1 MSNLMTASRQWATR
15 PSDER
20 FLDLNELH
28 AATYESRKLSAAK
41 VLPNRALEVQPDPN
55 DNLNGLV
62 VVGPNGV
69 PATMTNWSFGQLSQR
84 AGAPAGYLRDLPAPL
99 AADCLNYGI
108 RHGRDVEELGI
119 LLRKPV
125 KPRTVE
131 GVQAAVSKALD
142 GEQTFAELLKK
153 PMVSPDAGPRPVLAA
168 VTGPNYGRVW
178 NHEVVGAL
186 LKNFGDG
193 VTGAFRV
200 PGIFG
205 KALTEVTRE
214 NTTLYASDRDMFVF
228 LADESRRIEIPNR
241 RNGEPGSMAR
251 GFFVWNSEVGA
262 QTLGIATFLFD
273 YVCMNRIVWGA
284 TQYSEIKIR
293 HTSGAPA
300 RFIEEVLPAIKRYAA
315 GSDTSIKEA
324 IEKARAARIG
334 DEDKVRDFLSKR
346 YTRTQA
352 GAIMMAHKNEEGRP
366 IESLWDAAV
375 GATAYARGIQY
386 QNERVEIERE
396 AGKILDLAK

>member
-1 MSNLMTASRQWATR
+1 MSNIMTASRQWATR

-28 AATYESRKLSAAK
+28 SATHESRRLSAAK

-69 PATMTNWSFGQLSQR
+69 PATMTNWSFGQLAQR

-119 LLRKPV
+119 LLRKP
-125 KPRTVE
+125 RTVE
-131 GVQAAVSKALD
+131 GVQAAVAKELNS
-142 GEQTFAELLKK
+142 EHTFAELLKK
-153 PMVSPDAGPRPVLAA
+153 PVITPANAPSPSLVA

-193 VTGAFRV
+193 VTGSFRV

-205 KALTEVTRE
+205 KALTEITRE

-241 RNGEPGSMAR
+241 RNGQAGSMAR

-284 TQYSEIKIR
+284 AQYSEIKIR

-300 RFIEEVLPAIKRYAA
+300 RFIEQVLPAIKRYAA

-334 DEDKVRDFLSKR
+334 DEDKVRDFLAKR
-346 YTRTQA
+346 FTRTQA

-366 IESLWDAAV
+366 IETLWDAAV
-375 GATAYARGIQY
+375 GATGYARGIQY
-386 QNERVEIERE
+386 QNERVDIERE